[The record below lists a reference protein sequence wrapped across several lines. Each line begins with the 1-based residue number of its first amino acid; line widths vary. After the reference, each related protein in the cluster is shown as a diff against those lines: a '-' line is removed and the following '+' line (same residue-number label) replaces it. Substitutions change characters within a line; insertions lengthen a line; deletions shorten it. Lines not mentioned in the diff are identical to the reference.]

1 MLKYNPNL
9 KQTARRLRKE
19 MTHCER
25 MLWPRLR
32 RKQLQDTQFYRQKP
46 IGNYV
51 VDFYAPNA
59 KLVVEVD
66 GSQHLDLERRQ
77 NDGERDAYLTSAGL
91 QVLRFSNTQVLQ
103 EIDAVV
109 DAILKTLGCI
119 KQTKSPQP
127 PFTKGGLR
135 GLFDKEAES

>member
-1 MLKYNPNL
+1 MLNYNLNL

-25 MLWPRLR
+25 MLWSRLR
-32 RKQLQDTQFYRQKP
+32 RKQLLDVQFYRQKP
-46 IGNYV
+46 IGNHV

-66 GSQHLDLERRQ
+66 GSQHLGLEHRQ
-77 NDGERDAYLTSAGL
+77 NDGERDAYLAGCGL

-109 DAILKTLGCI
+109 GVILQALVEWRGEI
-119 KQTKSPQP
+119 P
-127 PFTKGGLR
+127 PTPLYER
-135 GLFDKEAES
+135 GA

>member
-1 MLKYNPNL
+1 MLNYNPNL
-9 KQTARRLRKE
+9 KHIARGLRSE
-19 MTHCER
+19 MTGSESL
-25 MLWPRLR
+25 LWSRLR
-32 RKQLQDTQFYRQKP
+32 RKQLLDVQFYRQKP

-66 GSQHLDLERRQ
+66 GSQHLGLEHRQ

-91 QVLRFSNTQVLQ
+91 QVLRFSNTKVLQ

-109 DAILKTLGCI
+109 DAILKTL
-119 KQTKSPQP
+119 SASSRRNP
-127 PFTKGGLR
+127 PNPPLLKGGT
-135 GLFDKEAES
+135 